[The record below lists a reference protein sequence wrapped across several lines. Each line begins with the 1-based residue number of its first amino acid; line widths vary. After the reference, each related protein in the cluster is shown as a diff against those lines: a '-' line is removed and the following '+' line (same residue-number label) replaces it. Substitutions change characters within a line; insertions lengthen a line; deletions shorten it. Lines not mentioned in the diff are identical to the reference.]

1 MIKIFK
7 PCDFHVHLREGDL
20 AKQVLAENNK
30 HFQKILIMPNLNI
43 PITNSKLLNKYRNHL
58 LKNNKNLEIL
68 FTIYLNQN
76 CSIRELSE
84 MKKKKLFF
92 SVKLYP
98 QNATTNSSSGVSD
111 IKKMTKF
118 FEFLEKNEVPLC
130 VHGEHVQFNDDPFER
145 EKSFLISSF
154 IGLEKTSLILK
165 LH

>member
-1 MIKIFK
+1 
-7 PCDFHVHLREGDL
+7 
-20 AKQVLAENNK
+20 
-30 HFQKILIMPNLNI
+30 
-43 PITNSKLLNKYRNHL
+43 
-58 LKNNKNLEIL
+58 
-68 FTIYLNQN
+68 
-76 CSIRELSE
+76 

-145 EKSFLISSF
+145 EKKFLDIELHWIRKNF
-154 IGLEKTSLILK
+154 PNLKITLEHITTKDLSLI
-165 LH
+165 HI

>member
-84 MKKKKLFF
+84 MNKKKLFF

-130 VHGEHVQFNDDPFER
+130 VHG
-145 EKSFLISSF
+145 
-154 IGLEKTSLILK
+154 
-165 LH
+165 